1 MAETDP
7 AHPWTDELSA
17 ADLEQ
22 LGVEPLRRTDPV
34 TVGPY
39 RVLARLGGGGM
50 GRLYLGR
57 EATVPSTA
65 ASRPSPPATAGGPA
79 PETGDDE
86 SVAYG
91 AGSLVAVKTIR
102 PEYVEDAPFRRRF
115 EREVAAV
122 RRVHGRYTA
131 SLLGSG
137 FDNDEHLW
145 MATAY
150 VPGLSLEDTVRRF
163 GSLSAPVVWRLASE
177 VGQALTSIAAVGIVH
192 RDLKPSNVLLGQDG
206 ARVIDF
212 GVSHTA
218 DASALTVTGQHLG
231 TPAFMS
237 PEQADG
243 GRVGTASDVF
253 SLGSVLALAATR
265 RAPFGGESAGE
276 VIHRVIYSEPS
287 AEVLEEVASADP
299 ALADLISRCLDK
311 DATRRPTPQQIVNA
325 VHAQASAAQWPATV
339 NDLIEA
345 RTAWVGRT
353 ASVPQADQLTV
364 LRRAAPAHTPRPRKH
379 GRRRALVLSAVVAG
393 IAAVT
398 TVVAMAATN
407 SHPSGTAAPSQPSS
421 PHTSPHRTAPSPSHR
436 SGQPSDVPESTTP
449 TPTHTATP
457 EPPEIVVTIPPA
469 APKETEEPDVTEPP
483 AESRTPDRRP
493 AEKPRPTTTVTSPP
507 RPPASKPAK
516 PWESCTFY
524 SGTALTDYGDR
535 GRRVSQVQCIL
546 TKRGYSVGPDGVDGD
561 FGPNTQAAV
570 KKFQSRHHLQVDG
583 QVGVFTWAALRK

>member
-7 AHPWTDELSA
+7 AHPWTSELSS

-22 LGVEPLRRTDPV
+22 LGVEPLRRIDPV
-34 TVGPY
+34 AIGPY

-65 ASRPSPPATAGGPA
+65 ASRPSRPVTVGGPD

-102 PEYVEDAPFRRRF
+102 PEYVEDARFRRRF

-137 FDNDEHLW
+137 FDDDEHLW

-192 RDLKPSNVLLGQDG
+192 RDLKPSNVLLGEDG

-253 SLGSVLALAATR
+253 SLGSVLALAATG

-276 VIHRVIYSEPS
+276 VIHRVIYSAPS
-287 AEVLEEVASADP
+287 AEVLEQVAAADP
-299 ALADLISRCLDK
+299 ALAALISRCLDK
-311 DATRRPTPQQIVNA
+311 DATRRPTPQQIVDA
-325 VHAQASAAQWPATV
+325 AHAQASAAQWPATV
-339 NDLIEA
+339 NDLIET

-364 LRRAAPAHTPRPRKH
+364 LRRAAPAHTQRPRNH

-398 TVVAMAATN
+398 TVVAVAATN
-407 SHPSGTAAPSQPSS
+407 SHTSDTAAPSQPSS
-421 PHTSPHRTAPSPSHR
+421 PHASPHRTAPSPPHP
-436 SGQPSDVPESTTP
+436 SGQPSDVPESSTPRP
-449 TPTHTATP
+449 TPTTTP
-457 EPPEIVVTIPPA
+457 EPPEIVVTVPPA
-469 APKETEEPDVTEPP
+469 APKEAEEPFVQEPP
-483 AESRTPDRRP
+483 AEPHRPDRRP
-493 AEKPRPTTTVTSPP
+493 AEKPRPTSTVTSPP
-507 RPPASKPAK
+507 RRHAPKPAK

-570 KKFQSRHHLQVDG
+570 KKFQSTHRLQVDG
-583 QVGVFTWAALRK
+583 QVGVYTWAALRK